1 MKRERANRLE
11 IYLDNSATTK
21 PCKEAVEAC
30 VNAMTKTYGNPS
42 SLHDVGFAAEKCVKE
57 AKKQIAAALKCDVS
71 EVLFTSGA
79 TESNNLALVGAAQAK
94 IRRGKTIVISA
105 VEHPSVFETA
115 HSLETQGFTVKVVS
129 PQADGTFSA
138 QSFADAVD
146 NDTTLVS
153 CMMVNNE
160 TGLLL
165 PIAEIA
171 AAVKAKKPDVLVHTD
186 AVQAFLKIPIRFPA
200 LSVDLM
206 SISGHKVYA
215 PKGIGALIVKKGV
228 RLVPQ
233 IIGGGQQNGL
243 RSGTE
248 PVPMIAAFGA
258 AVGAQK
264 TKLAARLFHYEAL
277 NQRLHD
283 AFSDTE
289 AVTFRSN
296 DACVP
301 YIVSLSVFGVR
312 SETMLHFLEQ
322 KGIYVSSGS
331 ACAKG
336 AHSHVMDALGVDRM
350 TADETLRISF
360 SPETTEEMIDTLV
373 SAILEGERTL
383 AKQRVRG

>member
-1 MKRERANRLE
+1 M
-11 IYLDNSATTK
+11 
-21 PCKEAVEAC
+21 
-30 VNAMTKTYGNPS
+30 
-42 SLHDVGFAAEKCVKE
+42 KE

-71 EVLFTSGA
+71 EIVFTSGA
-79 TESNNLALVGAAQAK
+79 TEANNLALVGAAQAK

-105 VEHPSVFETA
+105 VEHPSVLETA
-115 HSLETQGFTVKVVS
+115 HALAQQGFTVKTVQ

-165 PIAEIA
+165 PIPEIA

-186 AVQAFLKIPIRFPA
+186 AVQAFLKIPIRFSA

-233 IIGGGQQNGL
+233 IIGGGQQNGV

-258 AVGAQK
+258 AAASQR
-264 TKLAARLFHYEAL
+264 TKLSARLAHYEAL
-277 NQRLHD
+277 SKRLYD
-283 AFSDTE
+283 AFAQHAS
-289 AVTFRSN
+289 VSFRSN

-322 KGIYVSSGS
+322 KEIYVSSGS

-373 SAILEGERTL
+373 SAILEGEQTL

>member
-1 MKRERANRLE
+1 
-11 IYLDNSATTK
+11 
-21 PCKEAVEAC
+21 
-30 VNAMTKTYGNPS
+30 
-42 SLHDVGFAAEKCVKE
+42 
-57 AKKQIAAALKCDVS
+57 
-71 EVLFTSGA
+71 
-79 TESNNLALVGAAQAK
+79 
-94 IRRGKTIVISA
+94 
-105 VEHPSVFETA
+105 
-115 HSLETQGFTVKVVS
+115 
-129 PQADGTFSA
+129 
-138 QSFADAVD
+138 
-146 NDTTLVS
+146 
-153 CMMVNNE
+153 
-160 TGLLL
+160 
-165 PIAEIA
+165 
-171 AAVKAKKPDVLVHTD
+171 
-186 AVQAFLKIPIRFPA
+186 
-200 LSVDLM
+200 M

-264 TKLAARLFHYEAL
+264 AKLAARLSHYEAL

-296 DACVP
+296 DACAP

>member
-1 MKRERANRLE
+1 ME

-21 PCKEAVEAC
+21 PCAEAVDAC

-42 SLHDVGFAAEKCVKE
+42 SLHDVGFAAEKCIKE

-71 EVLFTSGA
+71 EIVFTSGA

-105 VEHPSVFETA
+105 VEHPSVLETA
-115 HSLETQGFTVKVVS
+115 HALAQQGFTVKTVQ

-146 NDTTLVS
+146 SDTTLVS

-171 AAVKAKKPDVLVHTD
+171 AAVKAKKADVLVHTD
-186 AVQAFLKIPIRFPA
+186 AVQAFLKLPIRFPA

-228 RLVPQ
+228 RLIPQ
-233 IIGGGQQNGL
+233 ITGGGQQNGV

-258 AVGAQK
+258 AVAAQR
-264 TKLAARLFHYEAL
+264 TKLSARIAHYEAL
-277 NQRLHD
+277 SKRLRD
-283 AFSDTE
+283 AFSQNED
-289 AVTFRSN
+289 VSFRSG

-373 SAILEGERTL
+373 SAILEGEQTL